1 MAKTY
6 CSFIH
11 TERVNLTNRIQVVK
25 DKTWELKE
33 VFLNLLLTQNKEL
46 NFFASKNYQMLHAFS
61 LHPNSLYKTYYK
73 PSPSNLHPG
82 RT

>member
-46 NFFASKNYQMLHAFS
+46 NFYASKNSDVTCLFS
-61 LHPNSLYKTYYK
+61 ASKQSL
-73 PSPSNLHPG
+73 
-82 RT
+82 